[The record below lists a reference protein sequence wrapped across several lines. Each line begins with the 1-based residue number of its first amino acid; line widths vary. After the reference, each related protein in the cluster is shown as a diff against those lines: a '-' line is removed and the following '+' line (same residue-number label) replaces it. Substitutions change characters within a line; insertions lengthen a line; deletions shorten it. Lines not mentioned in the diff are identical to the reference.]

1 MAVRIVTDSTCD
13 LPAEVVEALAIEVVP
28 LTVVFGEDEVL
39 DTPDLDLDEFYAR
52 LRAFPGTPRTS
63 QPSAERFLETYD
75 RLAAETEDIVSI
87 HISSKMSG
95 TLNSA
100 SVARERMAG
109 RLHVDLIDSYN
120 VSLGLGGIVMEAAEA
135 AQRGES
141 RADVAERARR
151 AVARVHIIAAVDTLE
166 YLRRGGRIGRA
177 RSFLGS
183 LLSIKPILHVDQGEM
198 APLERVRT
206 WGKAVDRLAALATAD
221 QTIERLFVAASGDD
235 EAARV
240 LADRVRPLLPHTDIQ
255 IGRIGPIVGVHGGPG
270 LLGICPVA
278 RA

>member
-1 MAVRIVTDSTCD
+1 
-13 LPAEVVEALAIEVVP
+13 
-28 LTVVFGEDEVL
+28 
-39 DTPDLDLDEFYAR
+39 
-52 LRAFPGTPRTS
+52 
-63 QPSAERFLETYD
+63 
-75 RLAAETEDIVSI
+75 
-87 HISSKMSG
+87 
-95 TLNSA
+95 
-100 SVARERMAG
+100 
-109 RLHVDLIDSYN
+109 
-120 VSLGLGGIVMEAAEA
+120 MEAAEA
-135 AQRGES
+135 AQRGEG
-141 RADVAERARR
+141 RAEVAERARR
-151 AVARVHIIAAVDTLE
+151 AVARVHIFAAVDTLE

-235 EAARV
+235 AAARA
-240 LADRVRPLLPHTDIQ
+240 LADRVRPLLPHTDIRT
-255 IGRIGPIVGVHGGPG
+255 GKIGPIVGVHGGPG